1 MHAAHRRGGLAAE
14 SGERGGEGL
23 VTALDEQTLGG
34 LAAPFVA
41 AAEFGD
47 EVGRLQA
54 GERRHPGRLMSLGHH
69 APEAAEVQRGDE
81 AAILAL
87 LTQIRSER
95 DAVLDH
101 AVMHVHEV
109 EGALRTRERVDR
121 AEALV
126 GRGHELLLVVER
138 RSLDQALVGIE
149 HQALH
154 EITGGLADERIA
166 IGISR
171 EEIGTIDPRSAGGGA
186 FLQLE
191 VTEHLRAI
199 ATVDAGVHARGPD
212 GLLDGGLGV
221 EAGIA
226 AQIRIA
232 EQVARVDHVDAQEV
246 AVVIGIQ
253 PAVVVLRQAPL
264 PAEGAVLADPLA
276 VDGLEAGRVGA
287 GVEPAIVPP
296 EQRVR
301 GAFRVG
307 ELRTGRIDAHAEVR
321 RDLRLLIGL
330 TVAVGIAA
338 EPEVWRGADQGAIA
352 VQHQR
357 ARQNDV
363 IEEDRALIHAPVAV
377 GIAEHDHRA
386 LGLGFRRAVEVF
398 HVARHL
404 HDPEAA
410 VGSEL

>member
-1 MHAAHRRGGLAAE
+1 
-14 SGERGGEGL
+14 
-23 VTALDEQTLGG
+23 
-34 LAAPFVA
+34 
-41 AAEFGD
+41 
-47 EVGRLQA
+47 
-54 GERRHPGRLMSLGHH
+54 
-69 APEAAEVQRGDE
+69 
-81 AAILAL
+81 
-87 LTQIRSER
+87 
-95 DAVLDH
+95 
-101 AVMHVHEV
+101 MHVHEV
-109 EGALRTRERVDR
+109 EGAFRTRERVDR
-121 AEALV
+121 AEAFV

-149 HQALH
+149 HQSLH
-154 EITGGLADERIA
+154 EITGGLADERVA
-166 IGISR
+166 IGIGR
-171 EEIGTIDPRSAGGGA
+171 EEVGTIDPRSAGGGA
-186 FLQLE
+186 FLQFE

-199 ATVDAGVHARGPD
+199 AAVDAGVHARGPD

-221 EAGIA
+221 EARVA
-226 AQIRIA
+226 AEIRVA
-232 EQVARVDHVDAQEV
+232 KQVARIDHVDAQEV

-253 PAVVVLRQAPL
+253 AAVVVLRQAPL

-296 EQRVR
+296 KQRVR

-307 ELRTGRIDAHAEVR
+307 ELRTGRIDAHAKVR

-330 TVAVGIAA
+330 TVAVRIAA
-338 EPEVWRGADQGAIA
+338 EPEVRRGADESTIA

-357 ARQNDV
+357 ARQDDV
-363 IEEDRALIHAPVAV
+363 IEEDRALIHTAVAV

-410 VGSEL
+410 VGSELQDRRVADQRSFGDKFDAVARGDLEAAQRLFSRERR

>member
-1 MHAAHRRGGLAAE
+1 MA
-14 SGERGGEGL
+14 
-23 VTALDEQTLGG
+23 
-34 LAAPFVA
+34 F
-41 AAEFGD
+41 
-47 EVGRLQA
+47 
-54 GERRHPGRLMSLGHH
+54 GHH

-81 AAILAL
+81 TAVLAL

-154 EITGGLADERIA
+154 EITRGLTDERVT
-166 IGISR
+166 IGVGR
-171 EEIGTIDPRSAGGGA
+171 EEIGTIDPRPAGGGA

-199 ATVDAGVHARGPD
+199 AAVDARIHARGPD
-212 GLLDGGLGV
+212 GLLDRGLGV

-232 EQVARVDHVDAQEV
+232 EQVARIDHVDAQKV

-253 PAVVVLRQAPL
+253 AAVVVLRQAPL
-264 PAEGAVLADPLA
+264 ATEGAVLADPLA

-287 GVEPAIVPP
+287 GVEPAVMTP

-307 ELRTGRIDAHAEVR
+307 ELRAGRIDAHAEIC
-321 RDLRLLIGL
+321 RDLGFLIGL

-352 VQHQR
+352 VEHQR
-357 ARQNDV
+357 AGQNDV
-363 IEEDRALIHAPVAV
+363 IEEDRSLIHAPVAV
-377 GIAEHDHRA
+377 GIAEHDHRT
-386 LGLGFRRAVEVF
+386 LGLCFGRTVEVF